1 MSMEGMGVKA
11 PLARLGVVMLGL
23 DAVTVVVGEEGAVV
37 EDKDGISPMSSS
49 VTESRTRFAE
59 CSRLRAATRPLNCCC
74 LEMAADAAV
83 VQGLQYSPWVLA
95 SMVLWQPVVRHFLGA
110 IVVSAQDSE
119 TLAG

>member
-11 PLARLGVVMLGL
+11 PLARLGVVMLEL
-23 DAVTVVVGEEGAVV
+23 DVVTVVVGEEGVVVV
-37 EDKDGISPMSSS
+37 EDKDGISPRSSS
-49 VTESRTRFAE
+49 VTEPRSRFAE
-59 CSRLRAATRPLNCCC
+59 CSRSRAATRPLNCCC

-119 TLAG
+119 TTG